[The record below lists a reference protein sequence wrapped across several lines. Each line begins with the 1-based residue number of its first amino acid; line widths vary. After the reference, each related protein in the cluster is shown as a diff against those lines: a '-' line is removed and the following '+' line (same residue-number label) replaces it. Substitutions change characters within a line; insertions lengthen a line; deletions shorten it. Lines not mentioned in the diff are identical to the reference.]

1 MDKNVS
7 RIVDQLKAHGIEG
20 PDVAVILGSGLGDF
34 ADHIQGKISISYDSL
49 EGMPEVTVAG
59 HAGSVYYGEV
69 EGKRVIAFGGRFHGY
84 EGHPLETSLI
94 LVHIAHLMKVPFVI
108 ISNAAGAVTQ
118 RLNTGDLVLINDFM
132 SPSYRFALPG
142 KRTRVRFDNKNERA
156 EILKLAAS
164 AGIPLQHGTYFF
176 LKGPTYETKAEVRAY
191 RTMGADVVGMST
203 APEMLECERLGIR
216 CIGIS
221 LVTNMATG
229 VEAGKLDHSEVKE
242 TAEKR
247 KAEFAKLVRLLIA
260 KRA

>member
-1 MDKNVS
+1 MDKNVAH
-7 RIVDQLKAHGIEG
+7 IVHQLKEKGITG
-20 PDVAVILGSGLGDF
+20 ADVAVVLGSGLGDF
-34 ADHIQGKISISYDSL
+34 AEQIDEKITVNYNDI

-59 HAGSVYYGEV
+59 HAGSVYYGDV

-84 EGHPLETSLI
+84 EGHPMETSLI
-94 LVHIAHLMKVPFVI
+94 LVHIAHALNIPFVI

-118 RLNTGDLVLINDFM
+118 RLSTGDLVLINDFM
-132 SPSYRFALPG
+132 SPSYKFALPG
-142 KRTRVRFDNKNERA
+142 VPNRIRFDNKKERA
-156 EILKLAAS
+156 KILELAAS

-203 APEMLECERLGIR
+203 APEMLECTRLGIR

-242 TAEKR
+242 TAEMR
-247 KAEFAKLVRLLIA
+247 KADFAKLVKLLIA
-260 KRA
+260 KSA